1 MTLAAVAADLGQ
13 ALDVERHAAAQ
24 VAFHDEV
31 VVDALTDLCF
41 FLIGEVFHAGVRI
54 DAGHVKNLFC
64 AGSADTINVG
74 QANFNSLVLGQVNAG
89 DTCHLIRSFLSKFLF
104 RAQKGT
110 RLTPAGG
117 SRPSGADVLGLTGS
131 DQPCLCLCFGFSQ
144 ITMTLPLRLMTLHFS
159 HMGLTLGLTFI
170 VVNLLLASPGDAAA
184 RQIVRRHLN
193 RDLVTGEDSDK
204 VHPELSGD
212 VRQDDVAVADINPE
226 RRVGQGFDDR
236 ALQFDY
242 IVFCQGV

>member
-1 MTLAAVAADLGQ
+1 M
-13 ALDVERHAAAQ
+13 
-24 VAFHDEV
+24 

-104 RAQKGT
+104 RAQKGR
-110 RLTPAGG
+110 RLTP
-117 SRPSGADVLGLTGS
+117 ADVLGLTGS

-184 RQIVRRHLN
+184 RQIIRRHLN
-193 RDLVTGEDSDK
+193 REDSDK

>member
-1 MTLAAVAADLGQ
+1 
-13 ALDVERHAAAQ
+13 
-24 VAFHDEV
+24 
-31 VVDALTDLCF
+31 
-41 FLIGEVFHAGVRI
+41 
-54 DAGHVKNLFC
+54 
-64 AGSADTINVG
+64 
-74 QANFNSLVLGQVNAG
+74 
-89 DTCHLIRSFLSKFLF
+89 
-104 RAQKGT
+104 
-110 RLTPAGG
+110 
-117 SRPSGADVLGLTGS
+117 
-131 DQPCLCLCFGFSQ
+131 
-144 ITMTLPLRLMTLHFS
+144 MTLPLRLMTLHFS

-212 VRQDDVAVADINPE
+212 VRQDDVAVANVNPE
-226 RRVGQGFDDR
+226 RRVGQGFNNR